1 MKRHINSIL
10 LLVVLLVQA
19 SCINNLLDYP
29 ATTKISADTFWETT
43 EDAEK
48 GVNAVYNAMRNAFGL
63 FYRLD
68 CYPNAD
74 LVYFQNANSQSITSD
89 YWNKCYASINRAN
102 NAIMQLRR
110 MQSEAV
116 TEKDLNL
123 LKRYE
128 GEVRFIRA
136 LH

>member
-48 GVNAVYNAMRNAFGL
+48 GVNSELSSTEAEL
-63 FYRLD
+63 
-68 CYPNAD
+68 
-74 LVYFQNANSQSITSD
+74 YFKT
-89 YWNKCYASINRAN
+89 
-102 NAIMQLRR
+102 
-110 MQSEAV
+110 
-116 TEKDLNL
+116 
-123 LKRYE
+123 
-128 GEVRFIRA
+128 
-136 LH
+136 

>member
-1 MKRHINSIL
+1 MKRAMRDIL
-10 LLVVLLVQA
+10 LLVVLLVQT
-19 SCINNLLDYP
+19 SCIDNLLDYP

-74 LVYFQNANSQSITSD
+74 LVYFQNANSQSITSAMLLSTGLIMLSC
-89 YWNKCYASINRAN
+89 NYAECR
-102 NAIMQLRR
+102 
-110 MQSEAV
+110 
-116 TEKDLNL
+116 EKL
-123 LKRYE
+123 
-128 GEVRFIRA
+128 
-136 LH
+136 